1 MALSLLRKFQRAAV
15 RAVGDPSAAVLALA
29 IVASAPAHAGEP
41 EIRKAL
47 AERLADLGKV
57 DEVTKSPIQGLYEV
71 RVGTEIYYTDD
82 NGNYLIQ
89 GQLLDTK
96 TRTNLTEARVAKLT
110 AIDFAS
116 LPLKDAM
123 VWKRG
128 NGQRKIAVFS
138 DPNCGFCKRLERTLQ
153 ELNHVTV
160 YTFLI
165 PILGPDSNEKSRNVW
180 CAKDSV
186 DVWLDWML
194 RAKQPEKVT
203 GKCDESAIQRNR
215 AFARQHRI
223 TGTPAILFEDGSR
236 APGALDLQALEERL
250 KRAEGREGKGG

>member
-1 MALSLLRKFQRAAV
+1 MKLFFAALFALLTLGAGGAQANEAA
-15 RAVGDPSAAVLALA
+15 
-29 IVASAPAHAGEP
+29 
-41 EIRKAL
+41 IRKAI
-47 AERLADLGKV
+47 AERIPDFPKI
-57 DEVTKSPIQGLYEV
+57 DEIRPTPIPGLFEV
-71 RVGTEIYYTDD
+71 RIGLDIFYSDPT
-82 NGNYLIQ
+82 GQYLLQ
-89 GQLLDTK
+89 DAQLVDLR
-96 TRTNLTEARVAKLT
+96 TRANLTQAR
-110 AIDFAS
+110 IDQLSQVNFAS

-153 ELNHVTV
+153 ELNNVTV

-194 RAKQPEKVT
+194 RAKSPEKVA
-203 GKCDESAIQRNR
+203 GKCDEGAIQRNR

-250 KRAEGREGKGG
+250 RRAEGKDGKEGRGG

>member
-1 MALSLLRKFQRAAV
+1 MKLFIAALLSLLAGLAQANEAV
-15 RAVGDPSAAVLALA
+15 
-29 IVASAPAHAGEP
+29 
-41 EIRKAL
+41 IRKAI
-47 AERLADLGKV
+47 AERIPDFPKI
-57 DEVTKSPIQGLYEV
+57 DEVRPTPIPGLFEV
-71 RVGTEIYYTDD
+71 RIGLDIFYSDPT
-82 NGNYLIQ
+82 GQYLLQ
-89 GQLLDTK
+89 DAQMVDLK
-96 TRTNLTEARVAKLT
+96 TRANLTQAR
-110 AIDFAS
+110 IDQLSQVNFAS

-153 ELNHVTV
+153 ELNNVTV

-180 CAKDSV
+180 CAKDNV
-186 DVWLDWML
+186 NVWLDWML
-194 RAKQPEKVT
+194 RAKQPEKLA

-250 KRAEGREGKGG
+250 KRAENREGREAKGG